1 MEKKVIKG
9 AIYGKRN
16 VAELVQKN
24 HEENLPVAK
33 WGFREVLIKKNPPRD
48 LMNEIINLIPK
59 GIRIT
64 YLSAGELDSMFHGV
78 NHQGVVLLREESKKT
93 NFTGD
98 FAGLQD

>member
-48 LMNEIINLIPK
+48 LMNEI
-59 GIRIT
+59 
-64 YLSAGELDSMFHGV
+64 
-78 NHQGVVLLREESKKT
+78 
-93 NFTGD
+93 
-98 FAGLQD
+98 

>member
-59 GIRIT
+59 KQT
-64 YLSAGELDSMFHGV
+64 
-78 NHQGVVLLREESKKT
+78 LRAILPAYK
-93 NFTGD
+93 N
-98 FAGLQD
+98 